1 MGTSLVVQWLRLCAS
16 TPGAMG
22 LIPYWELR
30 FHMPNCV
37 AKIRIR
43 KKEYTITY
51 LPFLLFR
58 FLPFFFFFYL
68 YNQFYKTIILH
79 NLFVYFCISIG
90 SVPQSVLI
98 CVKVDDMNTEIRLFR
113 VCAPITYFNFPLD
126 KCRSLGHPSP

>member
-1 MGTSLVVQWLRLCAS
+1 MVKA
-16 TPGAMG
+16 
-22 LIPYWELR
+22 LR
-30 FHMPNCV
+30 FHCWGHRFDPLLGTKIPY
-37 AKIRIR
+37 AKLCGQNQNQEKRI
-43 KKEYTITY
+43 YY
-51 LPFLLFR
+51 NLFTLSSILVPSI
-58 FLPFFFFFYL
+58 FFFFFFYL

-113 VCAPITYFNFPLD
+113 VCAHITYFNFPLD